1 MKKTIIAIL
10 ISLVVFLAI
19 GGIWAYYIC
28 KTSNP
33 WNAHTIGE
41 IPAPFGYHRV
51 ESPAGSYAEYLRNLP
66 LKEKGAKIM
75 LYTGGQANFQFLGTG
90 VIDRPL
96 LSNYEQCADVT
107 MRLRAEYLWKKG
119 KYSSI
124 CFRDVNRKKVQYT
137 GGPSRK
143 AFEKYMR
150 GIYGVCSTYSLYHE
164 TQPRAIKDV
173 QPGDVFVYPAR
184 HGRKYGH
191 AVIVADVARSKSG
204 KVAVMCVEGNTPAR
218 EQHIVRNL
226 NPICNPWF
234 FFDED
239 DTVFWIG
246 PFHFN
251 KNELRHY

>member
-51 ESPAGSYAEYLRNLP
+51 EAPAGSYAEYLRNLP

-119 KYSSI
+119 RYSQAMS
-124 CFRDVNRKKVQYT
+124 
-137 GGPSRK
+137 S
-143 AFEKYMR
+143 
-150 GIYGVCSTYSLYHE
+150 STL
-164 TQPRAIKDV
+164 R
-173 QPGDVFVYPAR
+173 
-184 HGRKYGH
+184 
-191 AVIVADVARSKSG
+191 
-204 KVAVMCVEGNTPAR
+204 VMAGNTDMPSSLPMWQGASR
-218 EQHIVRNL
+218 VKLPSCAWRATLLPVTN
-226 NPICNPWF
+226 
-234 FFDED
+234 
-239 DTVFWIG
+239 T
-246 PFHFN
+246 
-251 KNELRHY
+251 